1 MATRIKSYISTSVDI
16 TQASADDVSKV
27 VALQALN
34 QIFSPKVVVWWEPK
48 TDPKVHYL
56 AVFETA
62 EAAKEALN
70 TQHPG
75 WVVAP
80 LNDAGKRALKVSL
93 ENTIKLYPNTFRR
106 ARAGKGVAS
115 SQPPKAGPTPQM
127 HQAIPAAEPSLRT
140 FAPAPVPVLQPPP
153 VPTTF
158 AAPQHNPPPVL
169 VSAATSNTIDAV
181 VDQAN
186 SVEKAIRALV
196 SQKELVFQQR
206 NQLIQRTREL
216 ELELATFKEKNTS
229 LQEQNTRQ
237 EQEIQRL
244 QAIIDSQPPP
254 PVTRDV
260 AVDATPD
267 KEAIPPA
274 VAAELKELCLA
285 LVQKDMALA
294 EKEKTLQE
302 MSRSWE
308 EEVGKREAAE
318 GERDRLTV
326 ERDRERAR
334 IPAVLELYAEL
345 EKMAVESLNKREN
358 NGKAKEVC

>member
-1 MATRIKSYISTSVDI
+1 MAARIKSYISTSVDI
-16 TQASADDVSKV
+16 TQASADDSSKV

-34 QIFSPKVVVWWEPK
+34 QIFSPKVVVWWQPK

-62 EAAKEALN
+62 EAAKGALN

-75 WVVAP
+75 WAVAP
-80 LNDAGKRALKVSL
+80 LNDAGKRALAQSL

-115 SQPPKAGPTPQM
+115 SQPPKAGPAPQM
-127 HQAIPAAEPSLRT
+127 HQAIPAPEPSLQTFDPAPLPVSQRPPVPAT
-140 FAPAPVPVLQPPP
+140 FAP
-153 VPTTF
+153 
-158 AAPQHNPPPVL
+158 PQHSPPQVL
-169 VSAATSNTIDAV
+169 VSADTSNTIDAV

-206 NQLIQRTREL
+206 NQLIQRSREL
-216 ELELATFKEKNTS
+216 ELSLTTLKEENTS
-229 LQEQNTRQ
+229 LREKNTRQ

-254 PVTRDV
+254 PITRDV
-260 AVDATPD
+260 AVDASPE

-294 EKEKTLQE
+294 DKERTVQE
-302 MSRSWE
+302 MSRSLE

-318 GERDRLTV
+318 GERNRLTA
-326 ERDRERAR
+326 EWARERAR

-358 NGKAKEVC
+358 NGKAKEGS

>member
-1 MATRIKSYISTSVDI
+1 
-16 TQASADDVSKV
+16 
-27 VALQALN
+27 
-34 QIFSPKVVVWWEPK
+34 
-48 TDPKVHYL
+48 
-56 AVFETA
+56 
-62 EAAKEALN
+62 
-70 TQHPG
+70 
-75 WVVAP
+75 
-80 LNDAGKRALKVSL
+80 
-93 ENTIKLYPNTFRR
+93 
-106 ARAGKGVAS
+106 
-115 SQPPKAGPTPQM
+115 M
-127 HQAIPAAEPSLRT
+127 HQAIPTAEPSLRT
-140 FAPAPVPVLQPPP
+140 FAPAPLPVSQPPP

-158 AAPQHNPPPVL
+158 AAPEHNTPQML
-169 VSAATSNTIDAV
+169 VSAATCNTIDAV

-206 NQLIQRTREL
+206 NQLIQRTGEL
-216 ELELATFKEKNTS
+216 ELSLTTLKEENTS
-229 LQEQNTRQ
+229 LQEKNARQ

-267 KEAIPPA
+267 KETIPPA

-294 EKEKTLQE
+294 EKERTMQD
-302 MSRSWE
+302 MSRSLE
-308 EEVGKREAAE
+308 EERAKREAAE

-345 EKMAVESLNKREN
+345 EKMAVESLNKRES
-358 NGKAKEVC
+358 NGKAKEVS